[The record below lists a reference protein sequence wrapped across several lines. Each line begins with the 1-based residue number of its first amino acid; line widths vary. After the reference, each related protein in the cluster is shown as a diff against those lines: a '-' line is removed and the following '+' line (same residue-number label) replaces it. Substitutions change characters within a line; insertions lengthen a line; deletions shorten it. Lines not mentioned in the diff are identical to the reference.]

1 MNLLAID
8 PGSTSTKLG
17 LYRGGETVK
26 ACIEHPRHEVE
37 RFASV
42 MEQFDYR
49 LHCVDRCLQEAG
61 ADRVQWD
68 AVVGR
73 GGLVRP
79 VPGGVY
85 LVNDLLLRDL
95 RNGASG
101 EHAANL
107 GGVLAQSFALRQGI
121 DAYVVDPPVI
131 DEMWPV
137 ARVSGLAGIERR
149 SMFHALNQKAVA
161 RDVALELGRG
171 YEELNLIV
179 AHMGGGLTVGAH
191 RKGRVVDVNNGL
203 NGDGPFS
210 PERTG
215 GLPVIGVL
223 ELLEKGSHSIVE
235 LKSIIA
241 RKGGMYSYLGTVDLR
256 EAEQRAALGDSGAR
270 VVVEAMLYQIAKE
283 IGALAAAL
291 DGEVDGIVL
300 TGGLAF
306 SESVVS
312 QLRRKVGFI
321 APIFLRPGEHEIEA
335 LISGAI
341 RVLTGVEKARIYTG
355 EAHEDRN

>member
-8 PGSTSTKLG
+8 PGSTSTKIG
-17 LYRGGETVK
+17 VYRDGCTEKGV
-26 ACIEHPRHEVE
+26 IDHPRPETE

-42 MEQFDYR
+42 MEQLDYR
-49 LHCVDRCLQEAG
+49 MESMQRYLSQAG
-61 ADRVQWD
+61 FGDLRFD

-73 GGLVRP
+73 GGLIRP
-79 VPGGVY
+79 VVGGVY
-85 LVNDLLLRDL
+85 LVNDAMVRDL
-95 RNGASG
+95 RDGVSG

-107 GGVLAQSFALRQGI
+107 GGVLALSMASRQGVP
-121 DAYVVDPPVI
+121 AYVVDPPVI
-131 DEMWPV
+131 DEMWPE
-137 ARVSGLAGIERR
+137 ARLSGLAGVERR

-161 RDVALELGRG
+161 RDVALEIGKG

-179 AHMGGGLTVGAH
+179 VHMGGGITAGAH

-223 ELLEKGSHSIVE
+223 ELLEQGACTVEE
-235 LKSIIA
+235 LKVVVA
-241 RKGGMYSYLGTVDLR
+241 RRGGLLSYLGTVDLR
-256 EAEQRAALGDSGAR
+256 EAERLVAEGDSKAEL
-270 VVVEAMLYQIAKE
+270 VVDAMLYQVAKE

-291 DGEVDGIVL
+291 SGYVDGIVL

-306 SESVVS
+306 SGSVVEK
-312 QLRRKVGFI
+312 LKCKVGFI
-321 APIFLRPGEHEIEA
+321 APVFLRPGEHEIEA
-335 LISGAI
+335 LIAGAL
-341 RVLTGVEKARIYTG
+341 RVMTGAEQAGIYTG
-355 EAHEDRN
+355 EAHEDRV